1 MAFIKTQKAEK
12 FEAVTKDDEQ
22 VQKIASSRPF
32 PTTSTTPSAPAVEIK
47 R

>member
-22 VQKIASSRPF
+22 VQKISSTRPF
-32 PTTSTTPSAPAVEIK
+32 PTNSTPPVEVK